1 MLELNKLSEYNH
13 RVLLVN
19 LDKDYISGIER
30 KSERDILKMLNSD
43 SIPEMG
49 FDLFTQALY
58 NLKLDVEQWKATSG
72 VDIDI
77 EVNNEIVKEDD
88 NYYNTSRTFTR
99 VYGVL
104 HKHDDLA
111 WMRLNLGDLKPATK
125 LTHGPGR
132 GWQFEWS

>member
-1 MLELNKLSEYNH
+1 MSDSEH
-13 RVLLVN
+13 RVLLVD
-19 LDKDYISGIER
+19 LDKDYISSIER
-30 KSERDILKMLNSD
+30 KSERDILKMLNSE

-72 VDIDI
+72 VHIDI
-77 EVNNEIVKEDD
+77 EVKNEVVEEDD

-104 HKHDDLA
+104 HRNDDLA

-132 GWQFEWS
+132 GWQFNWT

>member
-1 MLELNKLSEYNH
+1 MSDSEH
-13 RVLLVN
+13 RVLLVD
-19 LDKDYISGIER
+19 LDKDYISSIER
-30 KSERDILKMLNSD
+30 KSERDILKMLNSE

-72 VDIDI
+72 VHIDI
-77 EVNNEIVKEDD
+77 EVKNEVVKEDD

-104 HKHDDLA
+104 HRNDDLA

-132 GWQFEWS
+132 GWQFNWT

>member
-1 MLELNKLSEYNH
+1 MLGLSKLSDFVH
-13 RVLLVN
+13 RVLLVD
-19 LDKDYISGIER
+19 LDKDYISSIER

-43 SIPEMG
+43 SVPEMG

-72 VDIDI
+72 VDISL
-77 EVNNEIVKEDD
+77 EVKNEILREDD
-88 NYYNTSRTFTR
+88 NYYHTSRTFTR

-104 HKHDDLA
+104 HKQDDLA
-111 WMRLNLGDLKPATK
+111 WMRINLGDLRPAKK

-132 GWQFEWS
+132 GWQFNWA

>member
-1 MLELNKLSEYNH
+1 MNKFEH
-13 RVLLVN
+13 HVLLVN
-19 LDKDYISGIER
+19 LDKDYISNIER

-72 VDIDI
+72 VDINL
-77 EVNNEIVKEDD
+77 EVKNEVVKETES
-88 NYYNTSRTFTR
+88 NYNSWRTFTR
-99 VYGVL
+99 VYGL
-104 HKHDDLA
+104 LYKEDDLA

-132 GWQFEWS
+132 GWQFQWA